1 MAADIKQRGK
11 LSVPTVVDRSTT
23 KTIYTTHEVSRL
35 LQVNPRSV
43 INWIEQNLLPSY
55 RTPGGHRRIRRDD
68 LLAFLRKHQI
78 PTPSSLLDGTF
89 SVLIVD
95 DEEDIL
101 NMLKTYFHR
110 QGGYEVSLASDG
122 ISALISV
129 GRIKPDLLI
138 LDIMIPGV
146 DGIEVCRRIK
156 ADPTNKTAIIA
167 ISGVP
172 TSEKKILH
180 AGADVFISKP
190 VDLDKLHTEARRL
203 LRIL

>member
-1 MAADIKQRGK
+1 MAEQPK
-11 LSVPTVVDRSTT
+11 T

-43 INWIEQNLLPSY
+43 INWIEQSLLPSY

-78 PTPSSLLDGTF
+78 PTPASLVDGTF
-89 SVLIVD
+89 SILIVD
-95 DEEDIL
+95 DEEEL
-101 NMLKTYFHR
+101 ASMLKTYFQR
-110 QGGYEVSLASDG
+110 QGEYEVTTVCDG
-122 ISALISV
+122 ISALIEV

-156 ADPTNKTAIIA
+156 TNSANKTAIIA
-167 ISGVP
+167 ISGVD
-172 TSEKKILH
+172 TNEETILQ
-180 AGADVFISKP
+180 AGADAFMLKP
-190 VDLDKLHTEARRL
+190 VDLDKLHVDARRL